1 MYRMFSSK
9 IAIRSFYEITVIIR
23 ISEKQTPLCRYI
35 ANKVFYLNDKQIRDK

>member
-9 IAIRSFYEITVIIR
+9 IAICFYEITVIIR
-23 ISEKQTPLCRYI
+23 ISEKQTPLYRYI